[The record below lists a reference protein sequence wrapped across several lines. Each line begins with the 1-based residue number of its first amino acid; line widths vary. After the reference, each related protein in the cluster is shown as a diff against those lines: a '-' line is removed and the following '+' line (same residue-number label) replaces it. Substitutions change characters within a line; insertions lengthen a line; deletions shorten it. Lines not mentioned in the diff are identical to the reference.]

1 MKGGEDRYCRAD
13 GGSRSSILLE
23 ARANMGKQL
32 WDRPTVRTLLDRTV
46 ANGSA
51 AGRASGISEKSH
63 QSKLSKDEANDQ
75 QERFRA
81 AKLTDMQCAFPNMH
95 TTDSLMGERNSYT
108 GNRPCTK
115 SDRCS
120 STAGGDRG
128 NLRVMVRC
136 HKPLTGEA
144 IPWATHATTRRAG
157 KGN

>member
-1 MKGGEDRYCRAD
+1 
-13 GGSRSSILLE
+13 
-23 ARANMGKQL
+23 MGKQL
-32 WDRPTVRTLLDRTV
+32 RDCYTVRTLLERTV
-46 ANGSA
+46 VNGLA
-51 AGRASGISEKSH
+51 AGRASSISAKSH
-63 QSKLSKDEANDQ
+63 QTKLPNDEANDQ
-75 QERFRA
+75 LERFLA
-81 AKLTDMQCAFPNMH
+81 ARQTDVQCAFPNMH

-128 NLRVMVRC
+128 NFRVIVRS

-144 IPWATHATTRRAG
+144 IPCATHATTRRAG

>member
-1 MKGGEDRYCRAD
+1 
-13 GGSRSSILLE
+13 
-23 ARANMGKQL
+23 MGKQL
-32 WDRPTVRTLLDRTV
+32 RDRYTVRTLLDRTV
-46 ANGSA
+46 ANGLA
-51 AGRASGISEKSH
+51 AGRASSSSVKSH
-63 QSKLSKDEANDQ
+63 QPKLPKDEANDQ

-81 AKLTDMQCAFPNMH
+81 AKLTDVQCAFPNMH

-136 HKPLTGEA
+136 HKPLPRDA
-144 IPWATHATTRRAG
+144 IPCAAHATTRRAG